1 MVGSSHTAQ
10 RIAFEAARRQL
21 GDAAAGDAAAR
32 DLAHAFGAVHPE
44 AGTLRA
50 IRAVIDQLDNPAS
63 FARNKDAYEK
73 HCASEATFKKWKK
86 KLAAFVVQEEV
97 DTGTAA
103 VDDAL
108 GAELLDA
115 LVSYP
120 QPPHPITLPLLL
132 AREPNQETR
141 AERLT
146 QGQGLQAV
154 ALSPPQPFL
163 AHAPSPPVVSGDML
177 ADAAAASG
185 VSLAEALDK
194 LTLSAADRHAAAIDA
209 VDRAEAEAVLRER
222 EAAEAAQAADAAK
235 DRAREAAAL
244 AESARVRVA
253 AARIAAEAAAVEAA
267 AEAAARDEARE
278 AEARQRAEAAAA
290 AEAAKGAS
298 SGDAPPPARADG
310 ASPSA
315 AEQPLAAGQRV
326 CIRGVQ
332 TRTELNGSY
341 GRVTAFLAERGRYA
355 VELEGL
361 RRHVQVAGWMMFRAR
376 RPTCWKGQGAQ
387 RGVLSH
393 GCSSES
399 TRQLALYGLLREEYR
414 SSEPRSHA
422 PE

>member
-1 MVGSSHTAQ
+1 MAERTHTAQ

-50 IRAVIDQLDNPAS
+50 IKAVIDQLDNPAS

-73 HCASEATFKKWKK
+73 HGASEATFKKWKK

-97 DTGTAA
+97 ATGTAA

-120 QPPHPITLPLLL
+120 QPPHPNTLPLPP

-141 AERLT
+141 AERLAET

-154 ALSPPQPFL
+154 TLSPPQSFL
-163 AHAPSPPVVSGDML
+163 ARAPSQPVVSGDML

-185 VSLAEALDK
+185 VGLAEALDK

-222 EAAEAAQAADAAK
+222 EAAEAAQAVDAAK

-244 AESARVRVA
+244 AESARARVA
-253 AARIAAEAAAVEAA
+253 AAHIAAEAAAVEAA

-298 SGDAPPPARADG
+298 SCDAPPPARADG

-326 CIRGVQ
+326 CIHGVQ

-341 GRVTAFLAERGRYA
+341 GRVTAFHAERGRYA
-355 VELEGL
+355 VELEGS
-361 RRHVQVAGWMMFRAR
+361 RRHVQMAGWMLRAR
-376 RPTCWKGQGAQ
+376 RPTGG
-387 RGVLSH
+387 R
-393 GCSSES
+393 
-399 TRQLALYGLLREEYR
+399 
-414 SSEPRSHA
+414 
-422 PE
+422 

>member
-1 MVGSSHTAQ
+1 M
-10 RIAFEAARRQL
+10 
-21 GDAAAGDAAAR
+21 
-32 DLAHAFGAVHPE
+32 
-44 AGTLRA
+44 
-50 IRAVIDQLDNPAS
+50 
-63 FARNKDAYEK
+63 
-73 HCASEATFKKWKK
+73 
-86 KLAAFVVQEEV
+86 
-97 DTGTAA
+97 
-103 VDDAL
+103 
-108 GAELLDA
+108 
-115 LVSYP
+115 
-120 QPPHPITLPLLL
+120 
-132 AREPNQETR
+132 
-141 AERLT
+141 
-146 QGQGLQAV
+146 

-163 AHAPSPPVVSGDML
+163 ARAPSPPVVSGDML

-244 AESARVRVA
+244 AESARARVA

-298 SGDAPPPARADG
+298 SGDAPAPARADG

-326 CIRGVQ
+326 CIHGVQ

-341 GRVTAFLAERGRYA
+341 GRVTAFHAERGRYA
-355 VELEGL
+355 VELEGS
-361 RRHVQVAGWMMFRAR
+361 RRHVQMAGWMFRAR
-376 RPTCWKGQGAQ
+376 RPT
-387 RGVLSH
+387 RG
-393 GCSSES
+393 
-399 TRQLALYGLLREEYR
+399 R
-414 SSEPRSHA
+414 
-422 PE
+422 

>member
-1 MVGSSHTAQ
+1 M
-10 RIAFEAARRQL
+10 
-21 GDAAAGDAAAR
+21 GDAAAGDTAAR

-73 HCASEATFKKWKK
+73 HGASEATFKKWKK

-103 VDDAL
+103 VDDAM

-120 QPPHPITLPLLL
+120 QPPSPNTRPLPL
-132 AREPNQETR
+132 AHTPNQETR

-146 QGQGLQAV
+146 QGQGLQA
-154 ALSPPQPFL
+154 ATLSPPQPFL
-163 AHAPSPPVVSGDML
+163 ARAPSPPVVSGDML

-194 LTLSAADRHAAAIDA
+194 LKLSAADRHAAA
-209 VDRAEAEAVLRER
+209 VDKVEQAEAEAVLRER
-222 EAAEAAQAADAAK
+222 EAAEAARAADAAK

-244 AESARVRVA
+244 AESARARVA

-310 ASPSA
+310 AGPSA

-326 CIRGVQ
+326 CIHGVQ

-341 GRVTAFLAERGRYA
+341 GRVTAFHAERGRYA
-355 VELEGL
+355 VELEGS
-361 RRHVQVAGWMMFRAR
+361 RRHVQVAGWMFWAR
-376 RPTCWKGQGAQ
+376 GPQAGDNRVEAM
-387 RGVLSH
+387 
-393 GCSSES
+393 
-399 TRQLALYGLLREEYR
+399 A
-414 SSEPRSHA
+414 
-422 PE
+422 